1 MNQLDIAI
9 DFECEGTQFDSTNYP
24 PTLLGVVIPGQRG
37 GGKSFSYRCYLLE
50 PELKPIYWAK
60 RNMTGTG
67 RRIVATLEEAITKIV
82 EIAEQRQCRIAAFTQ
97 FELKKVAAF
106 LAHRPELVARF
117 RSLYRDLR
125 KESKTF
131 INSRRMKTG
140 ESELDGFSLDIACER
155 LGIKQKKL
163 TLKEF
168 GVPTACCKLR
178 QAGKRTTKWKR
189 WTSEEHETARELIR
203 YNRVDCLLLLEIMK
217 KLSTTTPSPRAW
229 SDFDPEEN

>member
-9 DFECEGTQFDSTNYP
+9 DFEGEGTQFDSHDYP

-50 PELKPIYWAK
+50 AELKPIFWAK
-60 RNMTGTG
+60 RKMTGTG
-67 RRIVATLEEAITKIV
+67 HRIVATLEEAITEVV
-82 EIAEQRQCRIAAFTQ
+82 EIAEQRQCRIAAFTE
-97 FELKKVAAF
+97 FELNKVDAF

-117 RSLYRDLR
+117 RNLYRNLR
-125 KESKTF
+125 SESKKF

-140 ESELDGFSLDIACER
+140 EPKLDRFSLDIACER
-155 LGIKQKKL
+155 LGITKKKL
-163 TLKEF
+163 TLKES
-168 GVPTACCKLR
+168 GVPTACRVLR
-178 QAGKRTTKWKR
+178 QAGKRTTRWKR

-217 KLSTTTPSPRAW
+217 KLNTTST
-229 SDFDPEEN
+229 